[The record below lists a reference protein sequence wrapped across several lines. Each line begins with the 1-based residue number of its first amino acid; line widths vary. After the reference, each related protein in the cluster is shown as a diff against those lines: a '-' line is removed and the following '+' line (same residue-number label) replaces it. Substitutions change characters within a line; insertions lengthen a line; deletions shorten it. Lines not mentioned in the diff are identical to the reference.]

1 MDNSELDSEWG
12 SGTPVWIPLP
22 VGMAECPQW
31 WQNFASSLRYGGIS
45 EEQRVLDMEN
55 AMREN
60 NLMWYYC
67 DSYVRPSFSYGKAL
81 ARGIVFKSETDF
93 LVFRLRYS

>member
-1 MDNSELDSEWG
+1 MFKKSLAALSAMLLSAG
-12 SGTPVWIPLP
+12 
-22 VGMAECPQW
+22 A
-31 WQNFASSLRYGGIS
+31 FASSLRYDGIS

-67 DSYVRPSFSYGKAL
+67 DRYVRPSFSYDKAP